1 MDFGLSEEQRLL
13 QHTLRDFAAKECPAQ
28 RLREL
33 FEAGAGF
40 GPELWKGLCEMGVA
54 GLALPGRHGGSGL
67 EVLDL
72 ALVSEVLGEAA
83 LPVPFLGHALGG
95 LAIAWGGSEAQREAW
110 LPRLASGDALASVAF
125 GEEGERWQPDE
136 WRTREQGGRV
146 SGHKRFV
153 PDAGAAD
160 VLVVG
165 VRGGGL
171 ALVERGRRGVHVE
184 SVDGIDRTRAVGAV
198 DLDDARAEPLERG
211 ADVAA
216 RLRDAALVLLA
227 SDAFGAAWRLLGD
240 TMAYTGTREQFGT
253 PLAQFQ
259 AVKHQL
265 ANAATELEPARAL
278 LWYAAHAVD
287 RLPERAPRA
296 AAAAKSHVT
305 DRALEVA
312 RDAVELHGGVG
323 YTWESDVQIFFKRV
337 LFDRAFLGTP
347 EVHRE
352 RSAALA
358 GW

>member
-1 MDFGLSEEQRLL
+1 
-13 QHTLRDFAAKECPAQ
+13 
-28 RLREL
+28 
-33 FEAGAGF
+33 
-40 GPELWKGLCEMGVA
+40 
-54 GLALPGRHGGSGL
+54 
-67 EVLDL
+67 
-72 ALVSEVLGEAA
+72 
-83 LPVPFLGHALGG
+83 
-95 LAIAWGGSEAQREAW
+95 
-110 LPRLASGDALASVAF
+110 VAF